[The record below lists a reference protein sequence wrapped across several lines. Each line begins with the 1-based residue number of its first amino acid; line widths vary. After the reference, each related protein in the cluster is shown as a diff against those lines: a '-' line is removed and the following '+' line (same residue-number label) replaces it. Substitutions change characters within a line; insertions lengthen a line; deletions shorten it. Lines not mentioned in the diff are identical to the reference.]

1 MVAAAENPRIDV
13 VNRPTRVLIVDRS
26 RDSRDVLRMLLER
39 QGAETV
45 EVTNARR
52 GLAAVRQA
60 RPDLIVVDADAATND
75 RGAALAEA
83 AGADTPIVV
92 LGSISRDEGPM
103 NRGLRIAKP
112 YHYGQL
118 IRKIEG
124 LLEKTA

>member
-1 MVAAAENPRIDV
+1 MN
-13 VNRPTRVLIVDRS
+13 NPTRVLIVDRS
-26 RDSRDVLRMLLER
+26 PDSREVLRTLLER

-52 GLAAVRQA
+52 ALAAIDRTQ
-60 RPDLIVVDADAATND
+60 PDLIVLDVDEAPGD
-75 RGAALAEA
+75 RGEALADA

-92 LGSISRDEGPM
+92 LGTISGAAEPFC
-103 NRGLRIAKP
+103 RGHRIAKP
-112 YHYGQL
+112 YHYGHL